1 MPTEDTAWFCVQ
13 TQNKQERTSAGSLRQ
28 IDRVEVFHP
37 RFSTRQLVGE
47 RVIRV
52 TESLFP
58 NYLFARFA
66 FPGQLNEVRYTA
78 GVKDVVHFSDRWPTV
93 PDAIVE
99 ELQTSL
105 NGEFAELTEVLFV
118 GEQVV
123 IAAGACL
130 GQTATVHAVMPA
142 RRRIQVLFEIL
153 GRNVSLELSIDQVVR
168 IETRPPCLV

>member
-1 MPTEDTAWFCVQ
+1 MRREDTAWFCVQ
-13 TQNKQERTSAGSLRQ
+13 TQNKQERAAAGNLRRL
-28 IDRVEVFHP
+28 DEVEVFHP
-37 RFSTRQLVGE
+37 RFSARQLVGV
-47 RVIRV
+47 RVVRV

-93 PDAIVE
+93 PDVIVE

-105 NGEFAELTEVLFV
+105 NGEFVELPEELFV
-118 GEQVV
+118 GEQIV
-123 IAAGACL
+123 IAAGACF
-130 GQTATVHAVMPA
+130 GQIAKVHSVMPT

-153 GRNVSLELSIDQVVR
+153 GRNVALELSLDQVVR
-168 IETRPPCLV
+168 VETRRPCLV